1 MPKWPC
7 RYIIWLSYLVYRC
20 SINIYNFFSNCGC
33 YTDEQTKVIRSYDI
47 FSPNVYF
54 AWVAHFGASKEEG
67 ALCHAHIRAHNTI
80 LQHKEVLLIGK
91 NHLLSKLTT
100 ITTDFFVLLTV
111 PSLDGM
117 SKNFTCS
124 LHCIQVLGK
133 FLGINGQDPSDSKSN
148 HLHVNIFHFCFHS
161 FETDS
166 TNSSKMISKFP
177 KVLNFNRLFLKLNR
191 FICN

>member
-100 ITTDFFVLLTV
+100 INTDFFCPTHSTLIGWHVQKFH
-111 PSLDGM
+111 M
-117 SKNFTCS
+117 FTS
-124 LHCIQVLGK
+124 LHTSAREVFGHK
-133 FLGINGQDPSDSKSN
+133 WSRS
-148 HLHVNIFHFCFHS
+148 
-161 FETDS
+161 
-166 TNSSKMISKFP
+166 
-177 KVLNFNRLFLKLNR
+177 
-191 FICN
+191 